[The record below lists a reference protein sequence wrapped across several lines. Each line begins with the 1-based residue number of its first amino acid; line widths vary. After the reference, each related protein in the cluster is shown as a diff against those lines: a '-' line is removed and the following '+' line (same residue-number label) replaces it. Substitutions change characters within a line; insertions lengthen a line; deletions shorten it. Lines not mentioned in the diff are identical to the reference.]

1 MVKNFLVVSIFIW
14 ALILP
19 VTAFAEQG
27 IGIVLGEPTGL
38 SYKTGNLA
46 IGLGWSFASTNNRID
61 ATADWWLINDQ
72 LIERVD
78 WYLGA
83 GIKLG
88 LNINNNNDIFNIGLR
103 VPIGVQWWP
112 VDQLELFAEIAP
124 GILLVPAT
132 DPDMGAGLGLRYH
145 F

>member
-1 MVKNFLVVSIFIW
+1 MVKKILVVSIFIW

-19 VTAFAEQG
+19 VTVFAEQG

-46 IGLGWSFASTNNRID
+46 VGLGWSFASTNSRID
-61 ATADWWLINDQ
+61 ATADWWLINDH
-72 LIERVD
+72 LIEMID

-88 LNINNNNDIFNIGLR
+88 LNLNNNNDIFNIGLR
-103 VPIGVQWWP
+103 VPVGVQWWP
-112 VDQLELFAEIAP
+112 VDQLELFLEIAP
-124 GILLVPAT
+124 GILLIPAT
-132 DPDMGAGLGLRYH
+132 KPDIGAGLGLRFH